1 METKKMGEI
10 YGEIANMVIEMI
22 PDKWNEIY
30 LYGEVLEDSS
40 EVYFYF
46 NSLTRNNII
55 YGYDIP
61 EIYNVDENI
70 YENLLMELTD
80 IVEELYKEY
89 KENNE
94 NVWTNFTFRLNNA
107 GKFNIKFNY
116 DDILKSLFSSGE
128 RQIIWEYEVLQIEP
142 TNENHKKIIDRYLDS
157 KDDK

>member
-1 METKKMGEI
+1 METKKMSEI
-10 YGEIANMVIEMI
+10 YGEIANRIIGMI

-30 LYGEVLEDSS
+30 LYGEVLDYSS

-46 NSLTRNNII
+46 SSLTRDSII
-55 YGYDIP
+55 YGHDIP
-61 EIYNVDENI
+61 RIYGVDENI

-89 KENNE
+89 KENND
-94 NVWTNFTFRLNNA
+94 NIWTNFTFTLNNY

-116 DDILKSLFSSGE
+116 DDILNSLFSSGE

-142 TNENHKKIIDRYLDS
+142 VNENDKKIIEKYLDS